1 MNTTLN
7 DTKEIIKSKPRKNTL
22 DDGRVF
28 YSMNI
33 DFIHI
38 ELGKCNEENLLKEVE
53 VTTTIT
59 LFADNK
65 EALKIKAEVLS

>member
-7 DTKEIIKSKPRKNTL
+7 EIKEITKSKPRKMTL
-22 DDGRVF
+22 DNGRVF

-38 ELGKCNEENLLKEVE
+38 EFGKCNEENLLKEVE

-59 LFADNK
+59 LFADTK